1 MSVNNEEQSNEQ
13 VIEEYVK
20 EHFDNIQSLLDD
32 LNMLIKKHMETLNEE
47 QFFAVWNDSPLSK
60 KINENGITMHQ
71 ALVLI
76 AEEGIGIKVIKGA
89 WD

>member
-13 VIEEYVK
+13 VVEEYVK
-20 EHFDNIQSLLDD
+20 KHFDNIQSLLDD
-32 LNMLIKKHMETLNEE
+32 LNILIKKHMETLNEE
-47 QFFAVWNDSPLSK
+47 RFFAVWNDSSLSK
-60 KINENGITMHQ
+60 KISGNGITMHQ